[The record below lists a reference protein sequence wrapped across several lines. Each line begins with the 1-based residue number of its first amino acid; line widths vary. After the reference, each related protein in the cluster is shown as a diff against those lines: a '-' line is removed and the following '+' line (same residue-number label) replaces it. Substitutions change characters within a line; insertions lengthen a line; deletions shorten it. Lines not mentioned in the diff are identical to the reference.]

1 MAGYHRVSPFPDEEL
16 GSVVTRAARQVGL
29 SADRFARFY
38 LNAPEGTRL
47 AAIDDL
53 LLPMS
58 ALTGLSAR
66 QLLLKHTLVPYGLA
80 GLQPGTSRSILKNLL
95 GGQRLADPPML
106 GRIARHWCPACVR
119 EDIATYGVAYWHRQ
133 HLLPGVAVCARHRC
147 ALLHATEFPPHMDM
161 QRAVKYWI
169 RGVMPDELSGQTFD
183 LPAGESV
190 TRQLARLS
198 KSALRFGSGTLP
210 YADVPLE
217 ILREIFG
224 PKLLHVTG
232 CTGSEAAD
240 RPLTTI
246 RILSIIALRAEARK
260 QGRSQ
265 LELWS

>member
-1 MAGYHRVSPFPDEEL
+1 MTGYHHVSPFPDEEL

-29 SADRFARFY
+29 PANRFARFY

-58 ALTGLSAR
+58 ALTGLPAR
-66 QLLLKHTLVPYGLA
+66 DLLLKHTLVPYGLA
-80 GLQPGTSRSILKNLL
+80 GLPRGTSRSILKSLL
-95 GGQRLADPPML
+95 GGRRLADPPML
-106 GRIARHWCPACVR
+106 GRIVRHWCPACVR
-119 EDIATYGVAYWHRQ
+119 DDIATYGASYWHRQ
-133 HLLPGVAVCARHRC
+133 HLLPGVAECARHRC

-169 RGVMPDELSGQTFD
+169 RGVMPDELSGVPFD
-183 LPAGESV
+183 LPASASV
-190 TRQLARLS
+190 TRQLIQLS
-198 KSALRFGSGTLP
+198 KSALRSGNSNLP
-210 YADVPLE
+210 CADVPLDT
-217 ILREIFG
+217 LRQIFG
-224 PKLLHVTG
+224 PKLLHITG
-232 CTGSEAAD
+232 ATGSEAAN